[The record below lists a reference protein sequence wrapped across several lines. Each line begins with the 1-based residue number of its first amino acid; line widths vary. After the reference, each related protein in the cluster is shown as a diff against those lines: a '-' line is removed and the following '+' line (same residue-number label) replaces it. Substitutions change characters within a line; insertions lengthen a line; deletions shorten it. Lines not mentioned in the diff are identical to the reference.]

1 MTRTCPICRKP
12 TDSENDADFP
22 FCSERC
28 RLIDLGNWSSEE
40 YVISKP
46 AFDES
51 QLEELLNSDESEQ
64 NRENGK
70 R

>member
-1 MTRTCPICRKP
+1 MKLRCPICRKP
-12 TDSENDADFP
+12 TDSDSNAEFP

-28 RLIDLGNWSSEE
+28 KLLDLGNWASEK

-51 QLEELLNSDESEQ
+51 MFENLEREMKKDEDED
-64 NRENGK
+64 
-70 R
+70 